1 MARQIDE
8 ALLAQLKNPFPIDQV
23 KWRLGAT
30 NQEKTKGIALAYIDS
45 RDVQKRLDE
54 VLGISN
60 WRDYLERVDGGFV
73 SGIEIRIGDEWIRR
87 SDAAGDT
94 KVEPLKGGA
103 SDAFKRAAAKWGVG
117 RYLYYMPNIWVE
129 IKPVGKSYAIKDKP
143 ALPKWAHPQENLE
156 SWEKMLE
163 SLAEGSVGADDQEV
177 LYTQDQVNEILKD
190 AMADKKAAIRNKLNT
205 EIGGD
210 DENNQTIA
218 E

>member
-8 ALLAQLKNPFPIDQV
+8 ALLAQLKNPFPVDQV

-30 NQEKTKGIALAYIDS
+30 NREKTKGIALAYIDS

-73 SGIEIRIGDEWIRR
+73 SGIEIRIDGEWIRR

-94 KVEPLKGGA
+94 KVEPIKGGA

-129 IKPVGKSYAIKDKP
+129 IKPVGKSYAIKNKP
-143 ALPKWAHPQENLE
+143 AVPSWAHPQENLE

-190 AMADKKAAIRNKLNT
+190 AMADKKAAIRDKLNNQ
-205 EIGGD
+205 IGGES
-210 DENNQTIA
+210 DENN
-218 E
+218 

>member
-1 MARQIDE
+1 MARQIDD
-8 ALLAQLKNPFPIDQV
+8 ALLAQLKNPFPADQV

-30 NQEKTKGIALAYIDS
+30 NSEKTKGIALAYIDS

-60 WRDYLERVDGGFV
+60 WRDYIERVDGGFV
-73 SGIEIRIGDEWIRR
+73 SGIEIRIDGEWIRR

-94 KVEPLKGGA
+94 KVEPIKGGA

-129 IKPVGKSYAIKDKP
+129 IKQVGKSYAIKNKP
-143 ALPKWAHPQENLE
+143 TLPNWAHPQENLE

-190 AMADKKAAIRNKLNT
+190 AMAEKKAAIRNKLG
-205 EIGGD
+205 IGGD
-210 DENNQTIA
+210 DENN
-218 E
+218 

>member
-1 MARQIDE
+1 MARVIDDT
-8 ALLAQLKNPFPIDQV
+8 LLAQLKNPFPVEQI

-73 SGIEIRIGDEWIRR
+73 SGIEIRIDGEWIRR

-94 KVEPLKGGA
+94 HVEALKGGA

-117 RYLYYMPNIWVE
+117 RYLYYLPNIWVK
-129 IKPVGKSYAIKDKP
+129 IRPAGKSYAIDESTP
-143 ALPKWAHPQENLE
+143 TVPKWAHPTDDLI
-156 SWEKMLE
+156 SWEKALE
-163 SLAEGSVGADDQEV
+163 EAAADSGADNESI
-177 LYTQDQVNEILKD
+177 LYTQDQVEDIVKD
-190 AMADKKAAIRNKLNT
+190 ALADKKAAIRNKLKT
-205 EIGGD
+205 QTGGY
-210 DENNQTIA
+210 DENN
-218 E
+218 